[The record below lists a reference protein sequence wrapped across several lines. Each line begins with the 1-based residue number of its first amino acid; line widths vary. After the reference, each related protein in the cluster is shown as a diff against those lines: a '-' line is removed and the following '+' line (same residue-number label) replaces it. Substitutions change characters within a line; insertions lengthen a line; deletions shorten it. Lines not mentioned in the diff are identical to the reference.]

1 MKTAKSP
8 LQSIRYAFAYAA
20 ALGLT
25 TAAMNLA
32 MGSPAQAQS
41 CRSFE
46 DVGGGGTEVTKTVST
61 FGVLFIRSNWH
72 TDFAVP
78 GGGNFQ
84 YFVATI
90 LPIEGDTYDIDVN
103 LKYSDD
109 TVDQAFTT
117 RNMVLTEG
125 EPLRIRA
132 SSRPGDNPFRINVR
146 VGGTQAE
153 GNTYTVS
160 VVGCR

>member
-1 MKTAKSP
+1 MKITQSP
-8 LQSIRYAFAYAA
+8 IRSLHRYFAHTV
-20 ALGLT
+20 ALGIT
-25 TAAMNLA
+25 TVIMGL
-32 MGSPAQAQS
+32 GSPTQAQT
-41 CRSFE
+41 CRSLE
-46 DVGGGGTEVTKTVST
+46 DVGSGETEVTKTVST

-78 GGGNFQ
+78 GGNNFR

-90 LPIEGDTYDIDVN
+90 LPLEGDTYDIDVN

-109 TVDQAFTT
+109 SVDQSYTV
-117 RNMVLTEG
+117 RNAVLTEG
-125 EPLRIRA
+125 QPLRIRA
-132 SSRPGDNPFRINVR
+132 SSRSGDEPFQISVR

>member
-1 MKTAKSP
+1 MKIPQSP
-8 LQSIRYAFAYAA
+8 IQSFCRYLAYAA
-20 ALGLT
+20 ALGAT
-25 TAAMNLA
+25 TMSLGL
-32 MGSPAQAQS
+32 GSSAYAQTCQS
-41 CRSFE
+41 LE
-46 DVGGGGTEVTKTVST
+46 DVGSGETEVTKTVST
-61 FGVLFIRSNWH
+61 FGLLFIRSNWH

-78 GGGNFQ
+78 GGTDFS

-103 LKYSDD
+103 LKYSDNSI
-109 TVDQAFTT
+109 DQAYTV
-117 RNMVLTEG
+117 NNAVLTEG

-132 SSRPGDNPFRINVR
+132 ASRSGDDPFQINVR

-153 GNTYTVS
+153 GNKYTVS